1 MVDLNVT
8 EEKEKDQEKDG
19 KDCGKGKALPSAG
32 GGVGESSKLK
42 RFMGKTPGILKTKL
56 LTVLGNSNEIING
69 ISNKVCFEYCF
80 PFHIVL
86 FIIGFIVL

>member
-1 MVDLNVT
+1 MVDLNVA
-8 EEKEKDQEKDG
+8 EEKEKDKEKDKSESKEGGGSGG
-19 KDCGKGKALPSAG
+19 KSKV

-69 ISNKVCFEYCF
+69 ISNKNS
-80 PFHIVL
+80 
-86 FIIGFIVL
+86 

>member
-1 MVDLNVT
+1 MVDLNIA
-8 EEKEKDQEKDG
+8 EEKEKEKDKEKNS
-19 KDCGKGKALPSAG
+19 KDGGKGKTSPSGG

-69 ISNKVCFEYCF
+69 ISNKVGNKNVI
-80 PFHIVL
+80 HICDY
-86 FIIGFIVL
+86 

>member
-8 EEKEKDQEKDG
+8 EEKEKDKEKDG
-19 KDCGKGKALPSAG
+19 KDGGKGKPLPSGG

-69 ISNKVCFEYCF
+69 ISNKV
-80 PFHIVL
+80 
-86 FIIGFIVL
+86 GF

>member
-1 MVDLNVT
+1 MVDLNVA
-8 EEKEKDQEKDG
+8 EEKEKAKDKEQAKEG
-19 KDCGKGKALPSAG
+19 K

-69 ISNKVCFEYCF
+69 ISNKVVYFFRITYICIHLFFIFIFMNME
-80 PFHIVL
+80 IVSY
-86 FIIGFIVL
+86 F